1 MAPLRI
7 LVVLILLTITGAR
20 AQQEWATT
28 YDRSG
33 GTRTP
38 RYDETV
44 AYCERLAAHSSW
56 ARSTSFGVSPQGRAL
71 PLLIVSKAK
80 AFTPDA
86 AARTHQAVILIQAGI
101 HSGEIDG
108 KDAMFTILR
117 EMLVQHRDTEV
128 LDSVIIL
135 FVPIFSVDGHERFSA
150 FNRINQNGPAE
161 MGWRTTARNLNLNRD
176 YMKADTPE
184 MRAMLTL
191 FQRWLPDLYVDCHV
205 TDGIDMQYDITYAT
219 ELGPN
224 IDRGIV
230 DYLKTTLMPR
240 VLDRVERDGHPIFWY
255 VFPREETDLSKGMG
269 SGASTPRFSTGYAA
283 LQNRPSILIETHMLK
298 PYRTRVE
305 ATASFLRGT
314 LATVARNASAL
325 RRTVR
330 DADARRAAAADRSVP
345 VKFAL
350 GKDSTMMPFKGIR
363 LRTEQSPISGGRKLV
378 YTGEPYDVMVPFYD
392 HILTVDSVTLPAAYI
407 IPPEWGFVP
416 ELFALHGVRYRT
428 TAVPETVTVT
438 TNRFMNV
445 RFAAR
450 PYEGRQTAT
459 YAAEPVT
466 MRRAYPA
473 GSLVVPSAQRASHVA
488 AHLLEPKSGDSFVAW
503 GFFNAIFEQK
513 EYAEDYVMEK
523 EGKAMLDAD
532 PALRAAYLATI
543 AADSVFARDPN
554 ARLNWLYNRSRWAD
568 ERLNMYPVGR
578 IDAAVLQGLHL
589 K

>member
-7 LVVLILLTITGAR
+7 LAVLILLAITGAR

-44 AYCERLAAHSSW
+44 AYCERLAAHSPW
-56 ARSTSFGVSPQGRAL
+56 AKYMTFGVSPQGRAL
-71 PLLIVSKAK
+71 PLLVVSKAQ
-80 AFTPDA
+80 AFTPA
-86 AARTHQAVILIQAGI
+86 AAASTHQAVILIQAGI

-191 FQRWLPDLYVDCHV
+191 FRQWLPDLYVDCHV

-230 DYLKTTLMPR
+230 SYLKTTLMPR

-298 PYRTRVE
+298 PYKTRVE

-325 RRTVR
+325 RRTIR
-330 DADARRAAAADRSVP
+330 EADARRAAAADRSVP
-345 VKFAL
+345 MKFEL
-350 GKDSTMMPFKGIR
+350 GKDATMMPFKGIR
-363 LRTEQSPISGGRKLV
+363 LRTEQSEISGGRRLV

-392 HILTVDSVTLPAAYI
+392 RILTVDSVTLPAAYI

-416 ELFALHGVRYRT
+416 ELFALHGVQYRT
-428 TAVPETVTVT
+428 TAVPETVTVAT
-438 TNRFMNV
+438 DRFVNV

-450 PYEGRQTAT
+450 PYEGRQTVSAT
-459 YAAEPVT
+459 ARPVT

-473 GSLVVPSAQRASHVA
+473 GSIVVPATQRASHVA

-532 PALRAAYLATI
+532 PALRAEFMATI

-578 IDAAVLQGLHL
+578 IDAAVL
-589 K
+589 

>member
-1 MAPLRI
+1 MAPLRT
-7 LVVLILLTITGAR
+7 LAVLLLLSVAPLH
-20 AQQEWATT
+20 AQQEWTTT

-38 RYDETV
+38 RYGETV
-44 AYCERLAAHSSW
+44 AFCQRLAAHSPW
-56 ARSTSFGVSPQGRAL
+56 AHYATFGVSPQGRDL
-71 PLLIVSKAK
+71 PLLIISKAR
-80 AFTPDA
+80 AFTPAA
-86 AARTHQAVILIQAGI
+86 AARTRQAVVLIQAGI
-101 HSGEIDG
+101 HAGEIDG

-117 EMLVQHRDTEV
+117 EMLVERRSTGV

-224 IDRGIV
+224 IDPAIV
-230 DYLKTTLMPR
+230 AYLKATLLPP
-240 VLDRVERDGHPIFWY
+240 VLENVERDGHHIFWY

-269 SGASTPRFSTGYAA
+269 GGASTPRFSTGYAA
-283 LQNRPSILIETHMLK
+283 LQNRPSLLIETHMLK

-314 LATVARNASAL
+314 LATVARSASAL
-325 RRTVR
+325 RHTVR
-330 DADARRAAAADRSVP
+330 DADARRAAVTDPSVSM
-345 VKFAL
+345 KFAL
-350 GKDSTMMPFKGIR
+350 GKEATMMPFKGIR
-363 LRTEQSPISGGRKLV
+363 LRTEQSTISGGRKLV
-378 YTGEPYDVMVPFYD
+378 YTGEPYDVTVPFYD
-392 HILTVDSVTLPAAYI
+392 RILTVDSVTMPAAYI

-416 ELFALHGVRYRT
+416 EVLALHGVAFRT
-428 TAVPETVTVT
+428 TARPETLAVT
-438 TNRFMNV
+438 TTRFSNV
-445 RFAAR
+445 RFGAR

-459 YAAEPVT
+459 YTAEPVT

-473 GSLVVPSAQRASHVA
+473 GSIVVPVAQRASHVA
-488 AHLLEPKSGDSFVAW
+488 VHLLEPTSGDSFVAW

-523 EGKAMLDAD
+523 EGEAMLAAD
-532 PALRAAYLATI
+532 PALRAAFAGKVT
-543 AADSVFARDPN
+543 ADTAFARDPN

-568 ERLNMYPVGR
+568 DRLNMYPVGR
-578 IDAAVLQGLHL
+578 IDAAVVRGVRLQ
-589 K
+589 

>member
-1 MAPLRI
+1 MRMLRSLFALLF
-7 LVVLILLTITGAR
+7 LVTPLTI
-20 AQQEWATT
+20 AQVDWSTT
-28 YDRSG
+28 YDRSN

-44 AYCERLAAHSSW
+44 AYCKRLAGASPW
-56 ARSTSFGVSPQGRAL
+56 ARYTTFGVSPQGRDL
-71 PLLIVSKAK
+71 PLLIVSKTK
-80 AFTPDA
+80 AFTPVE
-86 AARTHQAVILIQAGI
+86 AARTHQAVVLIQAGI

-108 KDAMFTILR
+108 KDAMFTLLR
-117 EMLVQHRDTEV
+117 EMLVERRGSGV

-150 FNRINQNGPAE
+150 YNRINQNGPAE

-176 YMKADTPE
+176 YMKADAPE
-184 MRAMLTL
+184 MRAMLRL
-191 FQRWLPDLYVDCHV
+191 FQQWLPDLYIDCHV

-224 IDRGIV
+224 IDAGIV
-230 DYLKTTLMPR
+230 AYLKQTLLPP
-240 VLDRVERDGHPIFWY
+240 VLGQVEKDGHHIFWY
-255 VFPREETDLSKGMG
+255 VFPREETDLHKGMG
-269 SGASTPRFSTGYAA
+269 GGASTPRFSTGYAA

-298 PYRTRVE
+298 PYKTRVE

-314 LATVARNASAL
+314 LATVGRSASSL
-325 RRTVR
+325 RQAVLS
-330 DADARRAAAADRSVP
+330 ADRRRAAGMDRIVP
-345 VKFAL
+345 LKFDL
-350 GKDSTMMPFKGIR
+350 GRDSTLLPFRAIR
-363 LRTEQSPISGGRKLV
+363 LRTEQSEISGGRRLI
-378 YTGEPYDVMVPFYD
+378 YTGEPYEVTVPFFD
-392 HILTVDSVTLPAAYI
+392 HILTTDSTALPAAWV

-416 ELFALHGVRYRT
+416 EVLALHGIRYRVT
-428 TAVPETVTVT
+428 QRPETLSVTSD
-438 TNRFMNV
+438 RFTNV

-459 YAAEPVT
+459 YVSTPMTV
-466 MRRAYPA
+466 RRAYPA
-473 GSLVVPSAQRASHVA
+473 GSIVVPSAQRASHVA
-488 AHLLEPKSGDSFVAW
+488 AHLLEPRSGDSFLAW
-503 GFFNAIFEQK
+503 GFFNTIFEQK

-532 PALRAAYLATI
+532 PALRAEFFGKV

-568 ERLNMYPVGR
+568 EHLNVYPVGR
-578 IDAAVLQGLHL
+578 IDENVLRGLRL